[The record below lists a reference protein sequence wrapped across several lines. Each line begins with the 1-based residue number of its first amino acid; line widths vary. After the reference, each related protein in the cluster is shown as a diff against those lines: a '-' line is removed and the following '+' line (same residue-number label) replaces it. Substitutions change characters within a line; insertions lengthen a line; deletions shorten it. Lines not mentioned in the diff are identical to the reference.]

1 MVGLVN
7 RPATEVAHRDGLL
20 RKDQFQ
26 VSYVTNDMER
36 AKRTFADRYGIRKFA
51 RLGGPMPDGGTIS
64 VALAWFGGTMYEII
78 QAEGPK
84 TEFYNRDL
92 PSDRFAIRFHHL
104 GFLVHDK
111 AAWKQLEREI
121 EEGKWTVAY
130 TSLNGGFMDAYYVEA
145 PELGHYLEFIYP
157 QKSGVE
163 FFEAVPAN

>member
-7 RPATEVAHRDGLL
+7 RPPIEVAHRDGLL

-26 VSYVTNDMER
+26 VSYVTNDLER
-36 AKRTFADRYGIRKFA
+36 AKSIFAERYGIREFA
-51 RLGGPMPDGGTIS
+51 KLGGPMPDGGTIS
-64 VALAWFGGTMYEII
+64 VAFAWSGGTLYEII

-111 AAWKQLEREI
+111 AAWEQLEREI
-121 EEGKWTVAY
+121 REGKWTVAY
-130 TSLNGGFMDAYYVEA
+130 KSLNSGFMDAYYVEA
-145 PELGHYLEFIYP
+145 PEFGHYLEFIYP

>member
-7 RPATEVAHRDGLL
+7 RPPVMVAHRDGLL
-20 RKDQFQ
+20 RKDHFQ
-26 VSYVTNDMER
+26 VSYVTNDLER
-36 AKRTFADRYGIRKFA
+36 AKHTLAERYGIRQFSS
-51 RLGGPMPDGGTIS
+51 LGGPMPDGGTIS
-64 VALAWFGGTMYEII
+64 VAFAWVGGTLYEII
-78 QAEGPK
+78 QAQGPK

-111 AAWKQLEREI
+111 AAWEQLEREI
-121 EEGKWTVAY
+121 AEGKWTVAY
-130 TSLNGGFMDAYYVEA
+130 TSRNSGFMDAHYVEA